1 VAANRPVRETG
12 ALSVPKVTLAA
23 LAAVII
29 AALAAF
35 PLVAS
40 GYHLALGISLLYFT
54 VLATAWALFSGPTHY
69 ISLAT
74 AAFFG
79 IGAYTTA
86 VLTDFLPWPLV
97 LVAAAIVGVVV
108 ALIVGL
114 STLRLSGIYFVI
126 FSFGLA
132 ELVRQL
138 VAWYEINIHGSVGRY
153 IFADTTSEGIY
164 WRLLALVVMVL
175 GAGWLI
181 RHSRLGLAVRVIGQD
196 ETVARHCGIDTTR
209 AKLVLFAVSAGFM
222 TVTGA
227 VMAPRWTYIDPAIAF
242 NPVLSFEVVI
252 MALFGGAGTLFGPLL
267 GAVPLVLL
275 FEVLI
280 ATFPNYFSI
289 VLGAVFV
296 LIVYG
301 LPNGVIG
308 LLQAKLPMLR
318 RAARHI
324 VMSPIA
330 EATTRLIWR
339 RAAEHDAVRD
349 APVLQLANVR
359 KAFGGLVA
367 VDDVSFTLRRGE
379 ILGLIGPNGSGK
391 TTALNLISGAS
402 RTDSGGIALAGH
414 PIALLPA
421 HRIAQR
427 GIARTFQL
435 VRVLPDSSC
444 LENVAAGIAFHA
456 KPVWGA
462 AAEDRARALLSR
474 VGLGDKADV
483 PAGQLTYIDQKRLE
497 LARALALSP
506 AVLLLDEWLAG
517 LNPSELQLGIALVK
531 MLREEGLTI
540 VIVEHVMDAIR
551 SLCDRCVVMNAGRMI
566 AEGPPAAVLADREVI
581 RAYLGEPDA

>member
-12 ALSVPKVTLAA
+12 ALSVRKVTLAA

-29 AALAAF
+29 AALAGF

-54 VLATAWALFSGPTHY
+54 VLATAWAMFSGPTHY

-308 LLQAKLPMLR
+308 LLSAKLPMLR
-318 RAARHI
+318 RAARYI
-324 VMSPIA
+324 AMSPFA
-330 EATTRLIWR
+330 EGATRLIWR

-402 RTDSGGIALAGH
+402 RTDSGAIALAGH

-462 AAEDRARALLSR
+462 AAEDGVRKLLSR
-474 VGLGDKADV
+474 VGLGDKTDV
-483 PAGQLTYIDQKRLE
+483 LAGQLTYIDQKRLE

>member
-1 VAANRPVRETG
+1 M
-12 ALSVPKVTLAA
+12 SVGKVTVLTASA
-23 LAAVII
+23 IAI

-35 PLVAS
+35 PVVAS

-79 IGAYTTA
+79 VGAYTTA

-97 LVAAAIVGVVV
+97 LVAAAIVGLGV
-108 ALIVGL
+108 ALIIGL

-132 ELVRQL
+132 ELIRQL
-138 VAWYEINIHGSVGRY
+138 VAWYEVNIHGSVGRY
-153 IFADTTSEGIY
+153 IFAGTTSEGIY
-164 WRLLALVVMVL
+164 WRLLALAVLVL
-175 GAGWLI
+175 GTGWLV

-196 ETVARHCGIDTTR
+196 EAVARHCGIDTTR
-209 AKLVLFAVSAGFM
+209 AKLVLFVISAAFM

-296 LIVYG
+296 LIVYA

-308 LLQAKLPMLR
+308 FLQARFARLRSVPLRIPMSAL
-318 RAARHI
+318 
-324 VMSPIA
+324 A
-330 EATTRLIWR
+330 EKATRLVWPHPAER
-339 RAAEHDAVRD
+339 VAAYDL
-349 APVLQLANVR
+349 PILQVENVR
-359 KAFGGLVA
+359 KAFGGLLA
-367 VDDVSFTLRRGE
+367 VDGVSFFIKSGE

-391 TTALNLISGAS
+391 TTALNLISGAL
-402 RTDSGGIALAGH
+402 RADGGSISLAGQS
-414 PIALLPA
+414 IMVLPA

-427 GIARTFQL
+427 GVARTFQL
-435 VRVLPDSSC
+435 VRVLAASSC
-444 LENVAAGIAFHA
+444 LENVTAGVAFHA
-456 KPVWGA
+456 PMMWGRE
-462 AAEDRARALLSR
+462 AEDRSRALLAR
-474 VGLGDKADV
+474 VGLGGRADT
-483 PAGQLTYIDQKRLE
+483 PAAQLTYIDQKRLE

-506 AVLLLDEWLAG
+506 VLLLLDEWLAG
-517 LNPSELQLGIALVK
+517 LNPAELQIGIALVK
-531 MLREEGLTI
+531 ILREEGLTI
-540 VIVEHVMDAIR
+540 IVVEHVMDAIR

-566 AEGPPAAVLADREVI
+566 AEGPPAAVLADQEVI
-581 RAYLGEPDA
+581 RAYLGEADA

>member
-1 VAANRPVRETG
+1 MNSGQLVFILAIAV
-12 ALSVPKVTLAA
+12 LVAA
-23 LAAVII
+23 LATVP
-29 AALAAF
+29 F
-35 PLVAS
+35 FAS

-54 VLATAWALFSGPTHY
+54 VLATAWALFSGPTNY
-69 ISLAT
+69 ISLAS

-86 VLTDFLPWPLV
+86 VLTDHLPWPLV
-97 LVAAAIVGVVV
+97 LVAAALVGIVV

-132 ELVRQL
+132 ELIRQ
-138 VAWYEINIHGSVGRY
+138 VVTWYEVNIHGSVGRY

-164 WRLLALVVMVL
+164 WRLLVL
-175 GAGWLI
+175 AVAVLAAGWLI

-196 ETVARHCGIDTTR
+196 ETVARHVGIDTTR
-209 AKLVLFAVSAGFM
+209 AKLALFTVSATFM
-222 TVTGA
+222 TLTGA

-242 NPVLSFEVVI
+242 NPVISFEVVI

-289 VLGAVFV
+289 VLGCVFV
-296 LIVYG
+296 LIVYA
-301 LPNGVIG
+301 LPHGVIG
-308 LLQAKLPMLR
+308 LLQERVPTLR
-318 RAARHI
+318 RAALQ
-324 VMSPIA
+324 VAMSSFADRI
-330 EATTRLIWR
+330 TRAVWP
-339 RAAEHDAVRD
+339 RAATRTGANE

-359 KAFGGLVA
+359 KAFGGLQA
-367 VDDVSFTLRRGE
+367 VDGLGFTLKRGE

-391 TTALNLISGAS
+391 TTALNLISGAIAP
-402 RTDSGGIALAGH
+402 DSGEIALEGK
-414 PIALLPA
+414 PIALSPA

-427 GIARTFQL
+427 GVARTFQL
-435 VRVLPDSSC
+435 VRVLPGSSC
-444 LENVAAGIAFHA
+444 LENVVAGLAFHA
-456 KPVWGA
+456 PPLWGGKADA
-462 AAEDRARALLSR
+462 AARALLTR
-474 VGLGDKADV
+474 VELGDKADV

-506 AVLLLDEWLAG
+506 DVLLLDEWLAG
-517 LNPSELQLGIALVK
+517 LNPSELQVGIALVK
-531 MLREEGLTI
+531 MLRDEGLTI
-540 VIVEHVMDAIR
+540 IIVEHVMDAIR
-551 SLCDRCVVMNAGRMI
+551 SLCGRCVVMNAGRQI

-581 RAYLGEPDA
+581 RAYLGETDA